1 MIYKMHARKQLIRY
15 VQQEAFPDE
24 ITRLQRRSSGQSTS
38 KIVVKKSSK
47 LAALSPFL
55 ADDGLLRVGGRL
67 NGASISFDAKHP
79 AIIPSKHHIVE
90 LLIRHYHEQEGHS
103 AGVRTVLSAIQR
115 EFWILQGRSR
125 IRWIIG
131 KCAQCRK
138 KYASPCEQ
146 IMAPLPEA
154 RVPVPDYPFASMG
167 VDYFGPLMVKRGR
180 SQVKRYGCI
189 FTCLAMRA
197 AHIEVAHSLDAESF
211 LCAFSRFTA
220 RRGVPIRRK
229 SLVTME
235 PISLER
241 QES

>member
-1 MIYKMHARKQLIRY
+1 MEIYETQTEEIKPLVTFIQHYSCWYRLQKGIAWLNHFIKYLRVRNYSSASYKNDGTKADISTRSRDEVAGAGVGPLTVDDLQNAWKQLIRY

-38 KIVVKKSSK
+38 KIVK

-67 NGASISFDAKHP
+67 DRASISFDAKHP

-103 AGVRTVLSAIQR
+103 GVRSVLSAIR
-115 EFWILQGRSR
+115 EFWIHQGRSR

-131 KCAQCRK
+131 KCVQCRK

-146 IMAPLPEA
+146 IMAP
-154 RVPVPDYPFASMG
+154 YQ
-167 VDYFGPLMVKRGR
+167 K
-180 SQVKRYGCI
+180 
-189 FTCLAMRA
+189 
-197 AHIEVAHSLDAESF
+197 
-211 LCAFSRFTA
+211 
-220 RRGVPIRRK
+220 
-229 SLVTME
+229 LV
-235 PISLER
+235 
-241 QES
+241 